1 MENLENN
8 ANYQELKGT
17 TKSVLQVV
25 TSNDLYYGLFLLL
38 ILIVLLKALDIIFKP
53 LLRTRSLPM
62 AFMKACLKILLI
74 VVIGM
79 KIISLIPGLSGF
91 ASQIFMSSSLLVVV
105 LGFIF
110 QEGLSNIVHG
120 FILSAFQPFTIG
132 DRISVR
138 IDGETITGYVEEITA
153 RHTVI
158 RNVIN
163 SAHVIVPNAIL
174 DKSMIMNNRHSGTR
188 DSSSFIDVPVTYDS
202 DIERAMLII
211 SHDIVTHP
219 YVIKYRDEMNM
230 TDPVIPMVRD
240 ISNGAVDLRA
250 VVNTMTVE
258 ENFAACADIRK
269 KILLDFQKEKNIEV
283 STTQIRVQYDMKNA
297 PGGQGASG

>member
-8 ANYQELKGT
+8 PNYQELKGT
-17 TKSVLQVV
+17 TKSVLQVI

-38 ILIVLLKALDIIFKP
+38 VLIILLKVLDIIFKP

-74 VVIGM
+74 ILIGM
-79 KIISLIPGLSGF
+79 KIITLIPGMSGF

-158 RNVIN
+158 RNVLN

-174 DKSMIMNNRHSGTR
+174 DKSMITNNRHSGKK
-188 DSSSFIDVPVTYDS
+188 DSSSFVDVSVTYDS
-202 DIERAMLII
+202 DIERAMQIL

-219 YVIKYRDEMNM
+219 YVIKYRENM
-230 TDPVIPMVRD
+230 KVTDPIIPMVRD
-240 ISNGAVDLRA
+240 ISSGAVDLRA

-269 KILLDFQKEKNIEV
+269 KVLLDYQKEKNIVV
-283 STTQIRVQYDMKNA
+283 STTQVRVQYDQRHMPEGPDMN
-297 PGGQGASG
+297 